1 MHTCMCVEVS
11 LTHLRV
17 NTRCGVGCFISVVIL
32 NDCIALFFL
41 ASADYQPTPEVSI
54 PNNKTE
60 NGQADVKER

>member
-1 MHTCMCVEVS
+1 MHTCVCVEVS

-17 NTRCGVGCFISVVIL
+17 NTRCGVGCFISVVTL
-32 NDCIALFFL
+32 NDCIALFSL
-41 ASADYQPTPEVSI
+41 ASADYQPTPEVGI